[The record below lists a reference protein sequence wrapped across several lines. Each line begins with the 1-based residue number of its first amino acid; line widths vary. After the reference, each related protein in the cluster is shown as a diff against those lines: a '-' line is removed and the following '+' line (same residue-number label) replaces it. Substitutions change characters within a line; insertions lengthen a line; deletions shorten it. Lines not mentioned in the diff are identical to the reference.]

1 MCVCV
6 YIYIDVCVHILG
18 IVNKYTPSSHD
29 IGKFTFQVIHL
40 HITAE
45 VLLGL
50 RGAKLFDVKD
60 AQTAI
65 IPCAKEVQ
73 PQIQQMH

>member
-1 MCVCV
+1 M
-6 YIYIDVCVHILG
+6 YVCVHILG
-18 IVNKYTPSSHD
+18 TVNEYISSSHD
-29 IGKFTFQVIHL
+29 IGRFTFQAIHL
-40 HITAE
+40 HITAAL
-45 VLLGL
+45 LLGL